1 MRNSFWI
8 GAFLAAL
15 IGAWVLTPAVGE
27 DEDRPPRQPRGEG
40 GRGGQGG
47 QGGQGG
53 RMMGMGP
60 MQPASVCALGSAI
73 YVVRGNTIYKID
85 PETLQVVKKATYEE
99 EQTPGRPPGGEGG
112 PDDGPPPDEDR

>member
-1 MRNSFWI
+1 MRKSFWV
-8 GAFLAAL
+8 GAVLAAL
-15 IGAWVLTPAVGE
+15 IGAWVLLPAIGQ
-27 DEDRPPRQPRGEG
+27 DEDRPPRQPKGEG
-40 GRGGQGG
+40 GRGG

-60 MQPASVCALGSAI
+60 MQSASVCALGNAI

-99 EQTPGRPPGGEGG
+99 EQTPGRPQGGEGG
-112 PDDGPPPDEDR
+112 PEGPPPDEGR